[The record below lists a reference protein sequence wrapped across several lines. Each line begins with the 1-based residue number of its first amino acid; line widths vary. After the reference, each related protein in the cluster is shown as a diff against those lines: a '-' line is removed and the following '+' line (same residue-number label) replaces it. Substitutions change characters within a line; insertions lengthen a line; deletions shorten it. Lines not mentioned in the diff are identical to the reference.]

1 MPKSQ
6 ASFALRWLLPIVQ
19 LILCVTAL
27 WPWRTTLVHQ
37 IGHSLGAYRTSSSS
51 LSTVAQRDSGI
62 SVSAYMYAD
71 PQELRSLQALE
82 SHEWVPLMLNLPSGL
97 VQWPYAILNP
107 ASEDWKPRGMNLR
120 TWRVISWP
128 IIGILFWWCAGRGI
142 EALIAGRRRLVN
154 PHITWPET
162 VVAAALFLFCGITA
176 LSLPLSGQHDKN
188 FPLIPWILGSGTWA
202 LLAGLTITARLLQWR
217 LTTQVNVPTQSLPI
231 EHSSYSWSHK

>member
-27 WPWRTTLVHQ
+27 WPWRVTLIHQ
-37 IGHSLGAYRTSSSS
+37 IGRSLGAYRASTPS
-51 LSTVAQRDSGI
+51 LAKASQADGAGA

-71 PQELRSLQALE
+71 PQELRTQQALE

-97 VQWPYAILNP
+97 VQLPYVILNP
-107 ASEDWKPRGMNLR
+107 AKEDWRPRGINLR

-142 EALIAGRRRLVN
+142 EALAAARRRLVN
-154 PHITWPET
+154 PQITWPET
-162 VVAAALFLFCGITA
+162 AVAAALFLFCGVTA
-176 LSLPLSGQHDKN
+176 VSLPLSGHDKS
-188 FPLIPWILGSGTWA
+188 FPLILWILGSGTWA
-202 LLAGLTITARLLQWR
+202 LLAGLTIAARVLQWR
-217 LTTQVNVPTQSLPI
+217 LTSQMTMPPQSLAAD
-231 EHSSYSWSHK
+231 HS